1 MSGSSLDGIDFCL
14 AEMDILG
21 NFSILKART
30 VPLPEKIYSLLRN
43 LNTGNYFRANVI
55 YSGFLGKTISDF
67 LQDTGIIPNIIAIHG
82 HTFLHNPA
90 GGYSVQLGDG
100 EIIKTFVP
108 STVITNFRTRDIAY
122 KGQGAPLV
130 PVGEYFLFPGHKLFL
145 NLGGIANFSY
155 IFPEK
160 QIFKA
165 SDICPAN
172 QILNKLAREISPE
185 YKYDPGG
192 SLARKGKII
201 PSLLNK
207 MNDWDFYKQPL
218 PKSLSNQQVADF
230 YDKFLKIPENPEDKL
245 RTFTEHIAGKIADT
259 LNKFPEKTVFTTG
272 GGAYNSFLI
281 ERINSRLNDKKI
293 FLPEKKIIDFKE
305 ALIFAF
311 LGLRKHLNLNTVFSS
326 ATGSKKSSS
335 GGSVHY

>member
-14 AEMDILG
+14 AELDILG
-21 NFSILKART
+21 NFSILKAKT
-30 VPLPEKIYSLLRN
+30 FPLPEKIHSLLLN
-43 LNTGNYFRANVI
+43 LNTENYFKTNVI
-55 YSGFLGKTISDF
+55 YSRFLGEITSGFL
-67 LQDTGIIPNIIAIHG
+67 QNTGIVPDIIAIHG

-90 GGYSVQLGDG
+90 EGFSIQLGDG

-108 STVITNFRTRDIAY
+108 STVITNFRTRDIAN

-130 PVGEYFLFPGHKLFL
+130 PVGEYFLFPKHKLFL

-155 IFPEK
+155 IFPEN

-185 YKYDPGG
+185 YKYDPNGT
-192 SLARKGKII
+192 LAKKGKII
-201 PSLLNK
+201 TSLLNE
-207 MNDWDFYKQPL
+207 MNDWDFYKQSF
-218 PKSLSNQQVADF
+218 PKSLSNQQVSAF
-230 YDKFLKIPENPEDKL
+230 YETYLKIPGKPEDKL
-245 RTFTEHIAGKIADT
+245 RTFTEHIAEKIAST

-293 FLPEKKIIDFKE
+293 FLPDKKIIDFKE

-326 ATGSKKSSS
+326 ATGSQKSSS
-335 GGSVHY
+335 GGSIHY